1 MGACWYLLG
10 VQRASKCLKEQC
22 RLQAGGCARGAVACA
37 APLYYGGAAP
47 AAGAGAAGERLA
59 WARNAQARGACL
71 AGGDSYQYGA
81 YKWTV
86 MLVSNPSRL
95 ERVLLPIFWGL
106 MTLSTFGNLEST
118 TEWLE
123 IVFNIATITGGLVLV
138 TMLIGNIKVF
148 LNATTSRKQ
157 AMHTRLRAVEWWMRR
172 KGLPRAFRH
181 RVRQFERQRW
191 AATRGVDECQIVRD
205 LPEGLRRD
213 IRYHLC
219 LDLVRQVPLFQHMDD
234 LVLENICDR
243 VKSLIFPKGETVSS
257 FKQVFL
263 SRQLAS

>member
-1 MGACWYLLG
+1 MLG
-10 VQRASKCLKEQC
+10 VQRASKCLEEQC

-47 AAGAGAAGERLA
+47 AAAGERLA
-59 WARNAQARGACL
+59 WARNAQARGTCL
-71 AGGDSYQYGA
+71 ASGDGFQYGA

-123 IVFNIATITGGLVLV
+123 IVFNIVTITGGLVLV

-172 KGLPRAFRH
+172 KNLPRAFRH

-243 VKSLIFPKGETVSS
+243 VKSLIFPKGETVSRSVLVSS
-257 FKQVFL
+257 FFFL
-263 SRQLAS
+263 QGGSNGVDL